1 MQLKVKNGLSKAT
14 GKAYKMLVVEYE
26 INGVP
31 VLLFLTSKDRTL
43 YNLIIEDL
51 EKEGHTI

>member
-1 MQLKVKNGLSKAT
+1 MQLKVKIGVSKAT
-14 GKAYKMLVVEYE
+14 GNAYKMLVVEYE
-26 INGVP
+26 INGTP

-51 EKEGHTI
+51 EKEGHIV

>member
-1 MQLKVKNGLSKAT
+1 MQLKVKSGVSKAT

-26 INGVP
+26 INGNP

-43 YNLIIEDL
+43 YNLVIEKL
-51 EKEGHTI
+51 EKDGKTI